1 MAIFSVRGI
10 VLGAATLALAALFTA
25 PKPAAADDSLTLIA
39 GAQQTAFFE
48 ILEYVAE
55 DAGFFKEEHL
65 NVDVQFAGNPGSA
78 AQLVA
83 SGKGDICSISTEP
96 IIQGY
101 DKGLRLQAFFSRDPQ
116 YLWVLAVLADSPI
129 RTLADFK
136 GTTLGEYSPGS
147 PAEISTNAMLQ
158 GAGLKKSDVNYLVI
172 GGGAQAITALTDK
185 KVAGAAFP
193 YPELAIYEAN
203 AGQKYRFFWNPI
215 LKDIGDVGFAARP
228 DTIQTKTDALKRF
241 SRALAESAIL
251 IRENPQVAARYF
263 LQGAGIKPTDE
274 ARRNEINL
282 LNISQDQL
290 PGTNPASKQIGLMS
304 SLGMG
309 VYAKWMAE
317 AGMTPRVVP
326 AADIVTDQFIAY
338 ANDFDHRA
346 FIARVKALR

>member
-1 MAIFSVRGI
+1 MTFRRF
-10 VLGAATLALAALFTA
+10 AAAAFALALAAPFFL
-25 PKPAAADDSLTLIA
+25 PKPAQAQADDSLTLIA

-65 NVDVQFAGNPGSA
+65 HVDVQFVGNPGSA

-83 SGKGDICSISTEP
+83 SGKGDVCSISTEP

-129 RTLADFK
+129 HTLGDFK

-158 GAGLKKSDVNYLVI
+158 GAGLKKSDVGYIVI
-172 GGGAQAITALTDK
+172 GGGAQAISALIDK

-215 LKDIGDVGFAARP
+215 LKDIGDVAFAARP
-228 DTIQTKTDALKRF
+228 DTIQTKADALRRF
-241 SRALAESAIL
+241 SRALAEAAIL

-263 LQGAGIKPTDE
+263 LQSAGLKVTDE
-274 ARRNEINL
+274 ALGNEVRL
-282 LNISQDQL
+282 LDLSQDQL
-290 PGTNPASKQIGLMS
+290 PGTNPTSKQIGLMS

-309 VYAKWMAE
+309 VYAKWMADN
-317 AGMTPRVVP
+317 GMTAHVVP

-346 FIARVKALR
+346 LIAKVKALH

>member
-1 MAIFSVRGI
+1 MTFRRF
-10 VLGAATLALAALFTA
+10 AAAAFALALAAPFFL
-25 PKPAAADDSLTLIA
+25 PKPAQAQADDSLTLIA

-65 NVDVQFAGNPGSA
+65 HVDVQFVGNPGSA

-83 SGKGDICSISTEP
+83 SGKGDVCSISTEP

-129 RTLADFK
+129 HTLGDFK

-158 GAGLKKSDVNYLVI
+158 GAGLKKSDVGYIVI
-172 GGGAQAITALTDK
+172 GGGAQAISALIDK

-215 LKDIGDVGFAARP
+215 LKDISDVGFCATPA
-228 DTIQTKTDALKRF
+228 TIENKADALRRF
-241 SRALAESAIL
+241 SRAMAEASIF
-251 IRENPQVAARYF
+251 IRENPAVAARDF
-263 LQGAGIKPTDE
+263 LHGAGVQATPD
-274 ARRNEINL
+274 ALRNEIRL
-282 LNISQDQL
+282 LEVGQGIL
-290 PGTNPASKQIGLMS
+290 PGVDPASTTIGA
-304 SLGMG
+304 LGTRSAD
-309 VYAKWMAE
+309 VLTKWMNDN
-317 AGMTPRVVP
+317 GMTAHVVP
-326 AADIVTDQFIAY
+326 ASAVVTDRFIAY

-346 FIARVKALR
+346 LIARAKAAR